1 MSITNKPELLR
12 LRQSLARLLPCVDR
26 LTPRVAGEKQP
37 LRSDNLWRY
46 DASQPLTVSD
56 SSQREEGLEM
66 TITVLLMTIMTQL
79 QHHTVV
85 AEYNTPEAC
94 QVAAQ
99 AYQKVLSENNLAV
112 IYSCSPKGGSR

>member
-1 MSITNKPELLR
+1 
-12 LRQSLARLLPCVDR
+12 
-26 LTPRVAGEKQP
+26 
-37 LRSDNLWRY
+37 
-46 DASQPLTVSD
+46 
-56 SSQREEGLEM
+56 M

-99 AYQKVLSENNLAV
+99 AHQKVVLENNLAV
-112 IYSCSPKGGSR
+112 VFSCSPKAGSR